1 MVFGRFIFLYATN
14 RAETI
19 PGCRSTFIR
28 PYSGLKKILLICT
41 ICAFKL
47 HSLTMFD
54 YWIVCFG
61 FSLMCSKITMKM
73 NTENLTITLLY
84 SSLSIERLLRR
95 ILRNQC
101 WGIKVTL
108 CDEDRKR

>member
-1 MVFGRFIFLYATN
+1 
-14 RAETI
+14 
-19 PGCRSTFIR
+19 
-28 PYSGLKKILLICT
+28 
-41 ICAFKL
+41 
-47 HSLTMFD
+47 MFD

-61 FSLMCSKITMKM
+61 FSLTCSRITMKM
-73 NTENLTITLLY
+73 NTEHSTIALLY

-108 CDEDRKR
+108 CDEDRERTFGGCFTTLMRIVGLFVDIDEYWEIGCVQFGVEKT